1 MHYVTISHGW
11 VIRDVM
17 ISISPGWRG
26 SWRSTT
32 RAAWTT
38 CTASPASW
46 APSSASSWPRQ
57 STKTSTTETKSIK
70 LHSLFLHKYCSK
82 FCYDYSLAKV
92 YPALVDHEDHGEM
105 VAAITPGQQALNQ
118 LYAGLVTMAFALVGG
133 AITGMIL
140 NILIGS

>member
-1 MHYVTISHGW
+1 M
-11 VIRDVM
+11 
-17 ISISPGWRG
+17 
-26 SWRSTT
+26 
-32 RAAWTT
+32 
-38 CTASPASW
+38 
-46 APSSASSWPRQ
+46 
-57 STKTSTTETKSIK
+57 
-70 LHSLFLHKYCSK
+70 
-82 FCYDYSLAKV
+82 